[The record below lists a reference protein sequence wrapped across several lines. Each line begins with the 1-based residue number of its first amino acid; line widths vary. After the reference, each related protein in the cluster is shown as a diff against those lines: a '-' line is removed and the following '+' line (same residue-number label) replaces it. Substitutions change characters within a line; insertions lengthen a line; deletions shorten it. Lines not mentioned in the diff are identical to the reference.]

1 MYANGSCTINHTTAF
16 PHSNTINASAMS
28 LLPVAGALN
37 ALTPMNAIAS
47 VALIA
52 GRQNAHALTHPLP
65 KNLQNGKWK
74 NYKMQME
81 KLQKEKN

>member
-1 MYANGSCTINHTTAF
+1 
-16 PHSNTINASAMS
+16 MS